1 MPQCASDWVV
11 TRSIATLTVWLP
23 PFPIA
28 MERPSSHRLF
38 LVVLTL
44 IIDLHSNSHL
54 LASLF
59 YPFHH
64 AMPFLTPHVSSS
76 SSSSSP
82 HSSSS
87 SSSLLISFCS
97 HSRPSCLTCIYSG
110 FAPFYWGFFSRIF
123 GFLLVGF
130 CAVCVWQVL
139 WCYSLEY
146 VGYVEYV
153 CLLLVLFPWVSWV
166 WGYSLEYVEYACK
179 VFPRVCWLCMSYSH
193 VGWVCQL

>member
-76 SSSSSP
+76 SSSSSLP
-82 HSSSS
+82 YSSSS

-110 FAPFYWGFFSRIF
+110 FAPFYWGFFHDFS
-123 GFLLVGF
+123 GFSLWVSVP
-130 CAVCVWQVL
+130 CVCVAGTVM
-139 WCYSLEY
+139 
-146 VGYVEYV
+146 
-153 CLLLVLFPWVSWV
+153 LFPWVCWV
-166 WGYSLEYVEYACK
+166 CGVCLFVVGFIPLSKLGMRI
-179 VFPRVCWLCMSYSH
+179 FPWVCWVCM
-193 VGWVCQL
+193 

>member
-44 IIDLHSNSHL
+44 IIDLHSNSHP
-54 LASLF
+54 LASPF

-110 FAPFYWGFFSRIF
+110 FAPFYWGFFHEFS
-123 GFLLVGF
+123 GFSLWVSVP
-130 CAVCVWQVL
+130 CVCGRYCDVIPLSMLGMWSMFVCC
-139 WCYSLEY
+139 WFYSLE
-146 VGYVEYV
+146 
-153 CLLLVLFPWVSWV
+153 
-166 WGYSLEYVEYACK
+166 
-179 VFPRVCWLCMSYSH
+179 
-193 VGWVCQL
+193 